1 MVAEPDLREKNSP
14 DGTEKSVG
22 RKGFF
27 SVTPRRRRRQCLAR
41 GVRRCTGG
49 ARTEW
54 LACPRA
60 CV

>member
-1 MVAEPDLREKNSP
+1 MVAEPDLRERNSLE
-14 DGTEKSVG
+14 GTEKSVG

-27 SVTPRRRRRQCLAR
+27 RVTPQRRRRQCLAG

-49 ARTEW
+49 ARAEW
-54 LACPRA
+54 PACPRA